1 MKISFNWLKEHLDF
15 DLPVQKVSDILTDT
29 GLEVEGIEKFE
40 SVEGGLEGLVVG
52 EVVHKSAHPDAD
64 RLSVTKV
71 DVGGEELLPIVCGAP
86 NVAVGQK
93 VIVATVGTTLYPSE
107 GGSFKIKKSKIRG
120 EVSEGMICAED
131 EIGMGTDHDGIL
143 VLDASA
149 KVGTP
154 AREVFELEEDYT
166 IEIGLTPNRTDAMSH
181 RGVARDLLAALKV
194 QGLADEKKSLKEI
207 EIPTIVAA
215 SEKMK
220 LEVIVENPEAAP
232 RYAGVLMSDVEVE
245 DSPDWLKN
253 RLRAIGLNPI
263 NNVVDVTNYVLHD
276 LGQPLHAFDYD
287 KIQGQKVVVRLA
299 KEKEGFVTLD
309 ERARELNDQDLMIC
323 DAEKGMCL
331 AGVFGGMK
339 SGVTKHTKRIFL
351 ESAYFD
357 PVFVRKT
364 AKRHGL
370 NTDASYRF
378 ERGVDPYGVMSALN
392 FATGLLCLEANA
404 GKASEVY
411 DFYPKKIERTELDFN
426 YSYLDQLLGIQIPR
440 KTIKDI
446 LKWLGFEIS
455 MENEKQLHLKI
466 PTNRVDVTRKADVAE
481 EILRIYGYNQV
492 DIPEKLSSNLN
503 TSPKPNTEQL
513 LNQLSDLLV
522 ARGYTEMMSN
532 SLSKSSHYEND
543 QVWKKEELIPMLNPL
558 SSDLDILRQNL
569 LFQGLETIRFNQN
582 HKQGSLKLFEY
593 GNTYRKR
600 AGQYVEQHYLDL
612 FAAGAFDGESWNSAS
627 RQSDVFLLKNDLEV
641 LLEKAGGHIDELEME
656 SVDQKYLK
664 SGLHYNYKHKWIAEL
679 GIVSDDYR
687 KAFGIETEVFYASI
701 HWTHLL
707 EMFSELK
714 LQVEDL
720 PKQQKVRRDLALL
733 MDEKTS
739 FNSIEQIAR
748 STEKRLLKKVG
759 LFDVYEGKNLPAG
772 KKSYAISFE
781 FLDPEKTLVDKQ
793 VDKVMKKIYTN
804 LNTELGVE
812 LRSGEL

>member
-1 MKISFNWLKEHLDF
+1 
-15 DLPVQKVSDILTDT
+15 
-29 GLEVEGIEKFE
+29 
-40 SVEGGLEGLVVG
+40 
-52 EVVHKSAHPDAD
+52 
-64 RLSVTKV
+64 
-71 DVGGEELLPIVCGAP
+71 
-86 NVAVGQK
+86 
-93 VIVATVGTTLYPSE
+93 
-107 GGSFKIKKSKIRG
+107 
-120 EVSEGMICAED
+120 
-131 EIGMGTDHDGIL
+131 
-143 VLDASA
+143 
-149 KVGTP
+149 
-154 AREVFELEEDYT
+154 
-166 IEIGLTPNRTDAMSH
+166 
-181 RGVARDLLAALKV
+181 
-194 QGLADEKKSLKEI
+194 
-207 EIPTIVAA
+207 
-215 SEKMK
+215 
-220 LEVIVENPEAAP
+220 
-232 RYAGVLMSDVEVE
+232 
-245 DSPDWLKN
+245 
-253 RLRAIGLNPI
+253 
-263 NNVVDVTNYVLHD
+263 
-276 LGQPLHAFDYD
+276 
-287 KIQGQKVVVRLA
+287 
-299 KEKEGFVTLD
+299 
-309 ERARELNDQDLMIC
+309 
-323 DAEKGMCL
+323 
-331 AGVFGGMK
+331 
-339 SGVTKHTKRIFL
+339 
-351 ESAYFD
+351 
-357 PVFVRKT
+357 
-364 AKRHGL
+364 
-370 NTDASYRF
+370 
-378 ERGVDPYGVMSALN
+378 
-392 FATGLLCLEANA
+392 
-404 GKASEVY
+404 
-411 DFYPKKIERTELDFN
+411 
-426 YSYLDQLLGIQIPR
+426 
-440 KTIKDI
+440 
-446 LKWLGFEIS
+446 
-455 MENEKQLHLKI
+455 
-466 PTNRVDVTRKADVAE
+466 
-481 EILRIYGYNQV
+481 
-492 DIPEKLSSNLN
+492 
-503 TSPKPNTEQL
+503 
-513 LNQLSDLLV
+513 
-522 ARGYTEMMSN
+522 
-532 SLSKSSHYEND
+532 
-543 QVWKKEELIPMLNPL
+543 L